1 MNTNSPT
8 PAQVA
13 DALRNASDPDRARRV
28 AARVH
33 AALSPAVSR
42 TLAQIEIYKRL
53 HGNRE
58 AKS

>member
-1 MNTNSPT
+1 MSISPT

-28 AARVH
+28 AARLNDRLNP
-33 AALSPAVSR
+33 AASR
-42 TLAQIEIYKRL
+42 TLAQMEIYRRL
-53 HGNRE
+53 HGKE